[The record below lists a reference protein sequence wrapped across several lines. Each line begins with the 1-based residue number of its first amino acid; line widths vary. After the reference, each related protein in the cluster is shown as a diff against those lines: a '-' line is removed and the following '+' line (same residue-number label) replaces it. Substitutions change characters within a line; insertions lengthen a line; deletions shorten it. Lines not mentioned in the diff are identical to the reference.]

1 MNLLITGGCGFIGS
15 NIVEQLITDKN
26 IKLIRIIDNLSTGK
40 KENIEFLMDKY
51 DNIEFVY
58 GDLSNLETC
67 RRAMKGI
74 NLICHQ
80 AALGSVPRSLD
91 DPLNSHNSNVNGFFN
106 LLLAAKDEGI
116 KRIVYAS
123 SSSVYGDEECLPKVE
138 DKVGEVLSPYAGTKA
153 ITEIYGKI
161 FTKCYGM
168 ECIGLRYFNVFGRR
182 QDPNGAYAAVIPK
195 FISMLKNGE
204 RPVINGKGDYS
215 RDFTYID
222 NVVLA
227 NKLALFTENEK
238 CFGQIFNIA
247 EGGRVTILEM
257 LEKIKGKLGSD
268 IEPIF
273 GKPRAGDIPHSNA
286 DIGKAEG
293 MLGYKPIVYFDEGI
307 KRTVEYYLDNN

>member
-40 KENIEFLMDKY
+40 KENIKFLLDKY

-195 FISMLKNGE
+195 FISMLKNGK

-257 LEKIKGKLGSD
+257 LEKIKDKLGSD

-273 GKPRAGDIPHSNA
+273 GKPRPGDIPHSNA

-293 MLGYKPIVYFDEGI
+293 MLGYKPLVYFDEGI
-307 KRTVEYYLDNN
+307 KRTVEYYFL